1 MTRILSALVLLPIVL
16 GTIWYLPPAGTLA
29 LAVVAAALAFVE
41 FRALA
46 ARLGARVPAVL
57 GGVTVVASA
66 VALGLG
72 KAAIEVELAALIAVG
87 AVAIAAGRPGPSVLA
102 DVSATLLAPLYI
114 GLPLGALAAV
124 RAAHG
129 REALVALV
137 LTIVVSDSAQYYVG
151 RLAGRR
157 PLAPAISPKKTVEGA
172 VGGFVAGA
180 LCLMIVGRFW
190 LPTLDAWI
198 VALVGATIALL
209 GMAGD
214 LFESLLKR
222 SAAVKDSSGLIPG
235 HGGML
240 DRLDSWLFAAP
251 AYFVFLRHV
260 L

>member
-1 MTRILSALVLLPIVL
+1 MR
-16 GTIWYLPPAGTLA
+16 
-29 LAVVAAALAFVE
+29 
-41 FRALA
+41 
-46 ARLGARVPAVL
+46 
-57 GGVTVVASA
+57 
-66 VALGLG
+66 
-72 KAAIEVELAALIAVG
+72 
-87 AVAIAAGRPGPSVLA
+87 
-102 DVSATLLAPLYI
+102 
-114 GLPLGALAAV
+114 
-124 RAAHG
+124 
-129 REALVALV
+129 REALLALV
-137 LTIVVSDSAQYYVG
+137 LTIMVSDSAQYYVG
-151 RLAGRR
+151 RLVGRR